1 LFFQNAGSSAAIRDF
16 LEQHLVPVLGVPIVH
31 ACTVLLSPDTIDD
44 GGHAR
49 GGASPGRAALSP
61 VAFAALQDAGAAPV
75 DSPIG
80 SPALAV
86 PVAHG
91 LLLLVCDNVV
101 DASPAAP
108 VLVSLLMALLD
119 HSGVAVSPAARYVE
133 EKVHVFHGFAARLDF
148 FLLEPVCLGLLRL
161 FFVAF
166 LTRQRVR

>member
-1 LFFQNAGSSAAIRDF
+1 M
-16 LEQHLVPVLGVPIVH
+16 PVLAVPIVH
-31 ACTVLLSPDTIDD
+31 ACNVLLTPDTIDR

-133 EKVHVFHGFAARLDF
+133 EKVRACSCLCSEARGCPCLCSEPHTCSCLCSEARLHLF
-148 FLLEPVCLGLLRL
+148 ESGCLGLSS
-161 FFVAF
+161 
-166 LTRQRVR
+166 